1 MQLSFLGNTY
11 DASFP
16 IIEASETQETARFL
30 GKQYAKKQFNVTQ
43 RQQSPAT
50 MIYRGVRYIR

>member
-16 IIEASETQETARFL
+16 IVEASETLETVSFL
-30 GKQYAKKQFNVTQ
+30 GKQYAKKHFNVTQ
-43 RQQSPAT
+43 RQQPPSA